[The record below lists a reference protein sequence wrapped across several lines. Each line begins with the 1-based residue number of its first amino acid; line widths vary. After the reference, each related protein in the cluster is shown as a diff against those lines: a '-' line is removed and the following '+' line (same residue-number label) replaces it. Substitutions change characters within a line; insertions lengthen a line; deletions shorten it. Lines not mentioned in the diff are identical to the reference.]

1 MKDSI
6 IKYIEDTYDVLPEYP
21 WAKYDSNAAFRHRE
35 NRKWFA
41 LIMDVRREKLSPE
54 LARDAGM
61 DVFAAPDDY
70 MPRSGRGTKR
80 GSAAA
85 VFAAPDAYVP
95 VINLKIDDPAFRDM
109 LVGEDGIFPAYHMN
123 KEHWITVLLDGTVP
137 FDEVIRLLEASYQ
150 ATSYLKAKHKD
161 RAPKEW
167 IIPSNPR
174 YYDIEHAFDEA
185 EEIEWKQGRGINVGD
200 IVYLYV
206 GAPVS
211 AVRYCCRVTKTDIPY
226 DFDNGKLKITSLM
239 LIKLLRRYDPEEFP
253 FERLRDEYGIYAI
266 RGPRG
271 IPNSLSSALRSRE

>member
-1 MKDSI
+1 MKDRI

-21 WAKYDSNAAFRHRE
+21 WAKYDSNAVFRHRE
-35 NRKWFA
+35 NRKWFG

-61 DVFAAPDDY
+61 DVFAAPD
-70 MPRSGRGTKR
+70 
-80 GSAAA
+80 AC
-85 VFAAPDAYVP
+85 VP

-185 EEIEWKQGRGINVGD
+185 DEIEWKQGRGINVGD

-239 LIKLLRRYDPEEFP
+239 LIKLLRRYDPEEYP